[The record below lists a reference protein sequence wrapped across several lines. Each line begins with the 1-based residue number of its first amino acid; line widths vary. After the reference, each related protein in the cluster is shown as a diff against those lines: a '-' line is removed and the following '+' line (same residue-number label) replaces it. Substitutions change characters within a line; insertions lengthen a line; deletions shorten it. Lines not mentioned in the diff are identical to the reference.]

1 MGKWD
6 NCSDAKLN
14 FKLKLRVIVLLGSN
28 GYCHW
33 QAGRLPASVRV
44 DAVSTGGLQVPTR
57 KWADEKSVQSES
69 SWFIVL
75 DSRAVNDVTV
85 SAT

>member
-1 MGKWD
+1 MA
-6 NCSDAKLN
+6 DAKLN

-33 QAGRLPASVRV
+33 QAGRLPASV
-44 DAVSTGGLQVPTR
+44 DALSTGGLQVPTR
-57 KWADEKSVQSES
+57 KWADEKSVQSEP

-75 DSRAVNDVTV
+75 DCRAVNDVST
-85 SAT
+85 